1 MAIKATGQ
9 ITLSAVVDVNAV
21 YRYYLLQ
28 SSTLSKPSKPTT
40 YPPSSSWDDTE
51 PTYTEGSTKSLYTVD
66 CTVFSDNT
74 FKYSEVSLSSSYEAA
89 KVAYNKANNAQNEIN
104 TLETNIS
111 TNYATK
117 AELQANTNSITST
130 VQSVE
135 TIATTALSQGVEYIV
150 GTQTAAT
157 NAWTGVTTS
166 NSLFI
171 GKTIAYKLP
180 YAGTSSS
187 ATLNL
192 TLPNGTTTGAK
203 GIRRMTSTVTTQYGA
218 GTVINMT
225 YDGEFWRLADYDSN
239 TYDRIRYNQAVKCG
253 TTAIV
258 AKNIIVGE
266 SSGYKHLKA
275 GTAFDLTYPILYA
288 DSAISA
294 SATGTSNYLAIAF
307 TVTTTQSI
315 TLTAYKPVYIK
326 GTLTGKMFTP
336 VSTTPLTQTEP
347 TSVDGYFYILLGTA
361 YSTTGVYLQ
370 TEHPL
375 FKYDGTAFKAIEQIV
390 IENQSR
396 IVQTEESIQSVV
408 ENYATKTEVDQRAN
422 GLEITVSDVQEKAD
436 NALLYSSDF
445 ETRLAILEGSISQ
458 LVQDGNG
465 GTLIKQ
471 TSEGLFYFDI
481 SEISENMSNTSNG
494 LNELDEQVKALQETV
509 GKIDESTDSLMEKT
523 EYIRS
528 YTDANDNP
536 CIELGEGDSTS
547 MMSIT
552 NEAIKLYHEGA
563 VKAEISNNT
572 LKNENVKVKSELQVG
587 DDADTNTSG
596 VWVWKQR
603 SNGNLGL
610 TWKGRND

>member
-9 ITLSAVVDVNAV
+9 ITLSAVIDVNAV

-28 SSTLSKPSKPTT
+28 SSTLAKPSKPTT

-74 FKYSEVSLSSSYEAA
+74 FKYSEVSLSTSYEAA

-130 VQSVE
+130 VQSVQ

-180 YAGTSSS
+180 YAGNSSE

-239 TYDRIRYNQAVKCG
+239 TYDRIRYNQAIQCG

-288 DSAISA
+288 ESAISA
-294 SATGTSNYLAIAF
+294 SATGTGNYLAIAF

-326 GTLTGKMFTP
+326 GTISGKMFTP

-396 IVQTEESIQSVV
+396 IVQTEASIQSVV
-408 ENYATKTEVDQRAN
+408 ENYATKTEVTQTAN
-422 GLEITVSDVQEKAD
+422 GLEIAVGDVKGTAD
-436 NALLYSSDF
+436 NALASIASA
-445 ETRLAILEGSISQ
+445 ETQIQILTESIAQ
-458 LVQDGNG
+458 LVRDGSG
-465 GTLIKQ
+465 GTMIKQ
-471 TSEGLFYFDI
+471 TSEGLYYFDI
-481 SEISENMSNTSNG
+481 SEITENMTKTSNDLIA
-494 LNELDEQVKALQETV
+494 LNDSVGELSNSVNLLNQAATDLMNQV
-509 GKIDESTDSLMEKT
+509 
-523 EYIRS
+523 EYVRS
-528 YTDANDNP
+528 YTDENDQP
-536 CIELGEGDSTS
+536 CLELGEGDSS
-547 MMSIT
+547 YKIYIT
-552 NEAIKLYHEGA
+552 NTDIKMVGEGA
-563 VKAEISNNT
+563 TRTELTNNY
-572 LKNENVKVKSELQVG
+572 LVIERIKVRDELQIGDDENVNV
-587 DDADTNTSG
+587 NG
-596 VWVWKQR
+596 VWVWKR
-603 SNGNLGL
+603 RENGNLGL
-610 TWKGRND
+610 SWKGVY